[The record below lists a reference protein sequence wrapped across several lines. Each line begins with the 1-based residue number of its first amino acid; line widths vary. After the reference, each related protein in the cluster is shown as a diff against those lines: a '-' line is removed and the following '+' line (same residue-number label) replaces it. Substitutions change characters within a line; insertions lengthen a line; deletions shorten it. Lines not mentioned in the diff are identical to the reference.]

1 MCHLFLSLDHV
12 PIHKE
17 AATTWVK
24 QRDRVSKEKERDL
37 PTDVLLFIFL
47 YPDRFC
53 SLSFFYSSAFHLICM
68 QNTCCITFL
77 LMYMTKLHKC
87 DESEYVDCIHA
98 YSKTFHYDTQ
108 EEGGQ
113 PNTGLPQS
121 YLYLYLLLLCFH
133 AFVLYFHVL
142 FSLYSIS
149 WAITAFWF
157 DCCASPPRARFIR
170 LALVFVFITRLT
182 IYVTVC
188 CSNSSVKSS
197 ATVFCC
203 VLAGGRAD
211 DKK

>member
-1 MCHLFLSLDHV
+1 MSPYTKRQQQRGWNREIEFPKRKRGTCQLMC
-12 PIHKE
+12 
-17 AATTWVK
+17 
-24 QRDRVSKEKERDL
+24 
-37 PTDVLLFIFL
+37 
-47 YPDRFC
+47 C
-53 SLSFFYSSAFHLICM
+53 SLSFSIRIGSVLSLFFYSSAFHLICM

-142 FSLYSIS
+142 YFVSYYSILVWLLRVS
-149 WAITAFWF
+149 P
-157 DCCASPPRARFIR
+157 ASPVHPFSFGVCVYYPPHYLCDSLLFEFI
-170 LALVFVFITRLT
+170 
-182 IYVTVC
+182 
-188 CSNSSVKSS
+188 S
-197 ATVFCC
+197 
-203 VLAGGRAD
+203 
-211 DKK
+211 

>member
-1 MCHLFLSLDHV
+1 MSPYTKRQQQRGWNREIELPKRKRGTSQLMC
-12 PIHKE
+12 
-17 AATTWVK
+17 
-24 QRDRVSKEKERDL
+24 
-37 PTDVLLFIFL
+37 
-47 YPDRFC
+47 C
-53 SLSFFYSSAFHLICM
+53 SLSFSIRIGSVLSLFFYSSAFHLICM